1 MDLHYYSSFPVNLI
15 RTQSQIPSIGRFL
28 LILFAALVV
37 LAFFIVFFGP
47 SHSRNRAPVRDP
59 ESDPLL
65 VPN

>member
-1 MDLHYYSSFPVNLI
+1 MDLHYYFSPMNLI
-15 RTQSQIPSIGRFL
+15 RTQSQIHSIGRFL

-37 LAFFIVFFGP
+37 LAFCIVFFPP